1 MKIGVMSASRIVAE
15 FLKHLNEM
23 PDIEV
28 TAMCVRPQSEQKAR
42 DMLVA
47 AGVADATLY
56 TDYEAFLADPGY
68 DFVYNGTANHLH
80 YPQTKQAL
88 LAGRNVILEKPF
100 TVTLA
105 QAEEL
110 FAIAQEK
117 GLWLWEAI
125 TTPYQPGFGF
135 MKENLGKIGPVHGL
149 TVNFSKYST
158 RYDDYLAGR
167 WNTTFDP
174 ACAGGALMDMNM
186 YCIYFA
192 VLMFGEPQGA
202 VYMPNVGKNG
212 VDTGGVAVLDYPGF
226 RATLISCKDS
236 HAPMSVVVQGE
247 KGYLE
252 SPCAVGV
259 LEKTC
264 AVVGKER
271 AEGPVPQLHRMTYE
285 FNAFAEL
292 WKNGDRAACE
302 DAKQNTL
309 RVMRILDKLQKA
321 IPAYA
326 EKEVK
331 RV

>member
-1 MKIGVMSASRIVAE
+1 MRIGIMSASRIVAE
-15 FLKHLNEM
+15 FLKHLKDM
-23 PDIEV
+23 PDIQV

-42 DMLVA
+42 EMLAA
-47 AGVADATLY
+47 AGVEHAKLY
-56 TDYEAFLADPGY
+56 TDYEAFLADPAY

-110 FAIAQEK
+110 FAIAEEK

-125 TTPYQPGFGF
+125 TTPYQPGYQFIRDS
-135 MKENLGKIGPVHGL
+135 LPSIGNVKGV

-192 VLMFGEPQGA
+192 VLLFGAPQEA
-202 VYMPNVGKNG
+202 AYFPNVGHNG
-212 VDTGGVAVLDYPGF
+212 IDLGGVAVLTYPGF

-247 KGYLE
+247 KGYIE

-259 LEKTC
+259 LEKTR
-264 AVVGKER
+264 AVVGK
-271 AEGPVPQLHRMTYE
+271 AASDGPVPQLHRMAYE
-285 FNAFAEL
+285 FNFFAEA
-292 WKNGDRAACE
+292 WRNNDRAACE
-302 DAKQNTL
+302 KAKADTL
-309 RVMRILDKLQKA
+309 KVMRILDRLQNA
-321 IPAYA
+321 IPAYQ
-326 EKEVK
+326 K
-331 RV
+331 

>member
-1 MKIGVMSASRIVAE
+1 MRIGIMSASRIVAE
-15 FLKHLNEM
+15 FLKHLNDM
-23 PDIEV
+23 PDIQV
-28 TAMCVRPQSEQKAR
+28 TAMCVRPQSEEKAR
-42 DMLVA
+42 DMLA
-47 AGVADATLY
+47 KAGVTDAKLY
-56 TDYEAFLADPGY
+56 TDYEAFLADPDY

-125 TTPYQPGFGF
+125 TTPYQPGFAF
-135 MKENLGKIGPVHGL
+135 MREQLPKIGPVRGV

-174 ACAGGALMDMNM
+174 ACAVGALMDMNM

-192 VLMFGEPQGA
+192 VLMFGAPESA
-202 VYMPNVGKNG
+202 VYLPNVGKNG
-212 VDTGGVAVLDYPGF
+212 IDTGGLAAFAYPGF
-226 RATLISCKDS
+226 RAALISCKDS

-259 LEKTC
+259 LETTR
-264 AVVGKER
+264 AVIGKEVI
-271 AEGPVPQLHRMTYE
+271 EGPSPALFRMAYE
-285 FNAFAEL
+285 FNAFAEY
-292 WKNGDRAACE
+292 WKNNDRAAYE
-302 DAKQNTL
+302 KAKADTL
-309 RVMRILDKLQKA
+309 AVMRLLDELQKA
-321 IPAYA
+321 IPAY
-326 EKEVK
+326 
-331 RV
+331 RQCR

>member
-1 MKIGVMSASRIVAE
+1 MRIGIMSASRIVAE
-15 FLKHLNEM
+15 FLKHLGDM

-28 TAMCVRPQSEQKAR
+28 TAMCVRPQTEQKAR
-42 DMLVA
+42 EMLAA
-47 AGVADATLY
+47 AGVTNATLY

-110 FAIAQEK
+110 FALADEK
-117 GLWLWEAI
+117 RLWLWEAI

-135 MKENLGKIGPVHGL
+135 LRDQLHRIGPVRGL
-149 TVNFSKYST
+149 TVNFSKYSA

-202 VYMPNVGKNG
+202 IYLPNVGKNG
-212 VDTGGVAVLDYPGF
+212 IDTGGVAVLDYPGF
-226 RATLISCKDS
+226 RATLISGKDS

-264 AVVGKER
+264 CVVDGARE
-271 AEGPVPQLHRMTYE
+271 EGPTPELFRMAYE
-285 FNAFAEL
+285 FNAFAAH
-292 WKNGDRAACE
+292 WKNGDRAACVAARE
-302 DAKQNTL
+302 NTL
-309 RVMRILDKLQKA
+309 RVMRILDELQKA

-326 EKEVK
+326 
-331 RV
+331 R